1 MPRNIPAQ
9 ADMFLSFQAI
19 DVLRPHILQH
29 LIRAIPFFP
38 QTATSVRENVAGITA
53 EKTPSVQTHWD
64 RLSVNAQ
71 VATQATEKLVKV
83 GEHAVMSN

>member
-1 MPRNIPAQ
+1 MGQ
-9 ADMFLSFQAI
+9 AGTFLSFQARRSLATRFSESDPRYI
-19 DVLRPHILQH
+19 
-29 LIRAIPFFP
+29 FFP

-83 GEHAVMSN
+83 GEHAVISN